1 MPKKKQAHTN
11 TGGGKQKSQAA
22 TAQPHK
28 DDATCKARRAG
39 TESTTETGELGILAR
54 MLPDIPI
61 PHLEIPALPAD
72 TPKPESKPP
81 QVFFADDDR
90 MEWVPKYILG
100 NMKTAVIRINIW
112 IKDGHL
118 PKDFERDDLIA
129 LARRAPGMTLAW
141 FTPKAIIEAGRNVI
155 VGDGKEKP
163 DRLNIAKNIG
173 ASAWEDIEVL
183 VGGVGI
189 RIRKTGMNEW
199 YPTSGWITWAK
210 LKMRP
215 SQATRYFSTFTAIAR
230 AKGAI
235 PRQKGRDYI
244 SVVNDLNDKFR
255 SAFGLTG
262 QAFKTD
268 GSITKSMFAGISI
281 KK

>member
-1 MPKKKQAHTN
+1 MATRKTVKG
-11 TGGGKQKSQAA
+11 TGKAKWADAAGGETTIK
-22 TAQPHK
+22 PG
-28 DDATCKARRAG
+28 KAG
-39 TESTTETGELGILAR
+39 VLGR
-54 MLPDIPI
+54 MLPDFPI
-61 PHLEIPALPAD
+61 PQLKTSPDETPI
-72 TPKPESKPP
+72 PKPAPR
-81 QVFFADDDR
+81 VFFADDDR